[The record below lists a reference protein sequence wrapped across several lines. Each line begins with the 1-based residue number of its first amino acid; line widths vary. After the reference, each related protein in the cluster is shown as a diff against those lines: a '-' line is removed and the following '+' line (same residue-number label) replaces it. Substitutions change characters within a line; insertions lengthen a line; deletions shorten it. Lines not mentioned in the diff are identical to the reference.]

1 MHGEHGIHAV
11 EGTGRDGVV
20 RTAGHDLLGRLEDA
34 THRDATLDQGRLAGL
49 EREQGADQRG
59 DVHVVAAGVADTGGA
74 GGEVEAGALAHG
86 QGVHVGAQGD
96 AVLGV
101 GRTDVGEQA
110 GPGQQAHPD
119 ARGIEAA
126 GHGLGRA
133 HLLAGQLGMGMEIP
147 PDVDELCCE

>member
-1 MHGEHGIHAV
+1 MPRS
-11 EGTGRDGVV
+11 TS
-20 RTAGHDLLGRLEDA
+20 AGSQALSA
-34 THRDATLDQGRLAGL
+34 SSAPT
-49 EREQGADQRG
+49 QRG
-59 DVHVVAAGVADTGGA
+59 DVHVVAAGVADPRGA

-133 HLLAGQLGMGMEIP
+133 HLFAGQLGMGMEVP